1 MLFEDPRTL
10 VKDEIKQLEEEGYDV
25 SEVLDSFNWYLIM
38 NRHFDIN
45 DARYFFYEILK
56 DLPKKEEFKYYE
68 PSEWE
73 EIVSESSFENYEV
86 PKFSEEELFD
96 RIYGALLGRAA
107 GCMLGK
113 PVEGWDREKI
123 LEYLKK
129 AGEDHLEYYFPAIED
144 ESEEFK
150 IYFKET
156 LRDNLKK
163 AIRDDDLDYPIINL
177 KVLEKYSSNFNPENV
192 GHVWLENL
200 PFGLV
205 YTAERAA
212 YRNLVMGLKPPKTA
226 THMNPYREWI
236 GAQIR
241 ADIFGWISPG
251 DPRKAVK
258 MAYNDARLSHVKNGI
273 YGEMLVAAMLANA
286 YIYDDPRRVI
296 LESLRYIPKRSRLH
310 EAITF
315 VLKLYEETSDWEK
328 AWDKIM
334 ERYGSYH
341 PVHTINNACF
351 VVLGLLYGEKDFGRS
366 ICIAVESGLDT
377 DCNGATVGSIMGIML
392 GADRLPKKWIDPLND
407 TLESLVPG
415 FQNVRISKLAEGIMS
430 LTSSIHEDKA
440 VKNRGGIGN

>member
-10 VKDEIKQLEEEGYDV
+10 LKDEIKQLEEEGFDT
-25 SEVLDSFNWYLIM
+25 SEVVDSLNWYLIM

-56 DLPKKEEFKYYE
+56 DLSKREEFGYNE

-73 EIVSESSFENYEV
+73 EIVSESSFEIYEA
-86 PKFSEEELFD
+86 PKLSEKELFN
-96 RIYGALLGRAA
+96 RIYGGLLGRAA

-113 PVEGWDREKI
+113 PVEGWTREKI
-123 LEYLKK
+123 LEYLKI
-129 AGEDHLEYYFPAIED
+129 AGEDHLEYYFPAIEND
-144 ESEEFK
+144 SEEFK

-156 LRDNLKK
+156 LRNNLKK

-177 KVLEKYSSNFNPENV
+177 KVLEKYGTNFTPENV

-212 YRNLVMGLKPPKTA
+212 YRNLVMGFKPPETA

-241 ADIFGWISPG
+241 GDIFGWISPG
-251 DPRKAVK
+251 DPKKAIK
-258 MAYNDARLSHVKNGI
+258 MAYEDAKLSHTKNGI
-273 YGEMLVAAMLANA
+273 YGEMFIAAMLANA
-286 YIYDDPRRVI
+286 YIYNDPKKIVEEGI
-296 LESLRYIPKRSRLH
+296 KYIPKNSRLH

-315 VLKLYEETSDWEK
+315 VLKLYEETSNWEK
-328 AWDKIM
+328 AWEKVM
-334 ERYGSYH
+334 EKYGDYH
-341 PVHTINNACF
+341 TVHTINNACF
-351 VVLGLLYGEKDFGRS
+351 VVLGLLYGEKDFGKS

-392 GADRLPKKWIDPLND
+392 GAEHLPGKWVDPLND

-415 FQNVRISKLAEGIMS
+415 FQTVRISFLAERILKL
-430 LTSSIHEDKA
+430 LTNFTKKKI
-440 VKNRGGIGN
+440 N